1 MKMIK
6 PNLLIGRE
14 TMITWNSLIM
24 SEMLLKWVN
33 WKQNILLF
41 IIEWEI
47 YQLKF
52 QFTRHYLIIVCLN
65 SKEYS
70 CKEICKKNKKSAV
83 DYFTISARENESLAI
98 EKLLSLGEAPP
109 PINSISRS
117 PSVYATPLPVPPP
130 MPVIIQP
137 QPPRIII
144 LPQVQIQPKMNLN
157 GCIQDGGPIFCPNH
171 SNTRR

>member
-1 MKMIK
+1 MKSVLFFLSLFFSCQLTAQDGNAKAYDEVSRKIGVGDCVGAETTARSSFQAPMIFTV
-6 PNLLIGRE
+6 LG
-14 TMITWNSLIM
+14 
-24 SEMLLKWVN
+24 
-33 WKQNILLF
+33 F
-41 IIEWEI
+41 I
-47 YQLKF
+47 QL
-52 QFTRHYLIIVCLN
+52 
-65 SKEYS
+65 E
-70 CKEICKKNKKSAV
+70 CKKNKKSAV

-117 PSVYATPLPVPPP
+117 PSVYATPLPAPPP

-171 SNTRR
+171 PNTRR